1 MQAEIAVLHFGLGAK
16 PGDRGFSDSQ
26 GAHPLQGLIRA

>member
-26 GAHPLQGLIRA
+26 GAPLSKG